1 MNWEIEQI
9 KEKNYMLYWKGF
21 LTGVIV
27 AGIALIYFS
36 LIQGL

>member
-9 KEKNYMLYWKGF
+9 KEKNYMLYWKGL
-21 LTGVIV
+21 LTGII
-27 AGIALIYFS
+27 ASGIALIYFS